1 VPYSPPGAT
10 FTVSVPEGW
19 ARLVQDGGV
28 AFTDKLNSVHI
39 AVAPQP
45 RAPTQESVRVQ
56 ELPALSAS
64 VPGYQP
70 GTLTTVSRTA
80 GPAVL
85 ITYGALSDP
94 DPVTGKSRPNDVQL
108 YEFWHAG
115 QGVTLT
121 LAGPKGAD
129 NVDPWR
135 KITDSLRW
143 IP

>member
-1 VPYSPPGAT
+1 
-10 FTVSVPEGW
+10 
-19 ARLVQDGGV
+19 LVRDGGV
-28 AFTDKLNSVHI
+28 AFTDKRNSVHI
-39 AVAPQP
+39 AASPQP
-45 RAPTQESVRVQ
+45 RAPTPESVTAR
-56 ELPALSAS
+56 EMPALGAS

-70 GTLTTVSRTA
+70 GTLTTVSRAA

-94 DPVTGKSRPNDVQL
+94 DPVTGRSRPNDVQR

-115 QGVTLT
+115 QGVALT

-129 NVDPWR
+129 NAGPWR

-143 IP
+143 TP

>member
-1 VPYSPPGAT
+1 MTAAALVLAACGPAGPVGSAAPSVEATSAPSPAAPPETSTGGAEINPSGDIPDNQAFVPYSPPGAT
-10 FTVSVPEGW
+10 FT
-19 ARLVQDGGV
+19 
-28 AFTDKLNSVHI
+28 
-39 AVAPQP
+39 
-45 RAPTQESVRVQ
+45 
-56 ELPALSAS
+56 
-64 VPGYQP
+64 
-70 GTLTTVSRTA
+70 TVSRAA
-80 GPAVL
+80 GPVVL

-94 DPVTGKSRPNDVQL
+94 DPVTGKSRPNDVQR

-143 IP
+143 TL